1 MSGCCHMIPLQK
13 NRTEEGE
20 APCPILALLPHIST
34 HNDTWSQEPD
44 LSSPMHTSPWDVL
57 GSCSQRED
65 SEHPGPLHREEAVS
79 LNLYSAALGQ

>member
-1 MSGCCHMIPLQK
+1 MAGDSPGCCHMIPLQK

-44 LSSPMHTSPWDVL
+44 LSRPMHTSPWDVTWVMFPERGL
-57 GSCSQRED
+57 RTPRASAQGGSK
-65 SEHPGPLHREEAVS
+65 LA
-79 LNLYSAALGQ
+79 